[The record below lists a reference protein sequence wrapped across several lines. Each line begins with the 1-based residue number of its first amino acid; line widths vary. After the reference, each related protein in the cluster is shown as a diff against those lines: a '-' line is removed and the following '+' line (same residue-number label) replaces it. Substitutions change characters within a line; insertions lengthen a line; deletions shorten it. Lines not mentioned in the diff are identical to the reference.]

1 MDCGKVRICR
11 VINLK
16 QLITGIAVFLFG
28 SLEYLLTRPVDSTCM
43 EKIVGWFR
51 GSSSSVGIYG
61 DMGGFMPEFAHPFSF
76 ALITMALFPGSG
88 RKTRGLICFFWL
100 FIELFFE
107 AGQRFGNEIVSY
119 IPSFCERIYILD
131 NLKSYFVKGV
141 YDPNDVLAI
150 FLGIIAAYMT
160 GELTSRS
167 QSARDGIYV
176 YTQ

>member
-1 MDCGKVRICR
+1 MKICR

-61 DMGGFMPEFAHPFSF
+61 GMGGCVPEFAHPFSF
-76 ALITMALFPGSG
+76 AIITMALFPGSG
-88 RKTRGLICFFWL
+88 RKTRGFICFFWL

-107 AGQRFGNEIVSY
+107 AGQRFGNEIASY

-141 YDPNDVLAI
+141 YDPNDIFAI
-150 FLGIIAAYMT
+150 FLGIIAAYII

-176 YTQ
+176 YT